1 MDKSLGDILDF
12 LDAKG
17 IAGEAI
23 VLFMSDNGGLRLLT
37 WQCPSGIKKRS
48 SGKLGSSS
56 RRISNT
62 SRKNGM
68 RTLVSKESEVAA
80 ADVRFDKEMMHVRLK
95 DGREI
100 SVPLEWFPKLRDA
113 STKQRKNWRLIGK
126 GVGIRWPDL
135 DEDVSVSAL
144 LK

>member
-1 MDKSLGDILDF
+1 
-12 LDAKG
+12 
-17 IAGEAI
+17 
-23 VLFMSDNGGLRLLT
+23 
-37 WQCPSGIKKRS
+37 
-48 SGKLGSSS
+48 
-56 RRISNT
+56 
-62 SRKNGM
+62 M